1 MERRIPEP
9 LDGLGVLVRRR
20 FLLGLAGG
28 SAFDNEPR
36 NFHQSSNA
44 RQQIALRAGAG
55 AGVREHSHLS
65 IWTSGLT
72 PSHRDSNVAIHPSA
86 LHTWTAVIGTMGYIL
101 VVIVYPIIS
110 RHNAVSLVETT
121 SSLPYHSFLHKYIDS
136 YD

>member
-36 NFHQSSNA
+36 NFHQSSKA

-72 PSHRDSNVAIHPSA
+72 PSHRLERRDPS
-86 LHTWTAVIGTMGYIL
+86 LRPPHVDCRNRYHGLY
-101 VVIVYPIIS
+101 S
-110 RHNAVSLVETT
+110 CCDR
-121 SSLPYHSFLHKYIDS
+121 LPYHITTQCCVLGRDDVLPPLSFLPS
-136 YD
+136 